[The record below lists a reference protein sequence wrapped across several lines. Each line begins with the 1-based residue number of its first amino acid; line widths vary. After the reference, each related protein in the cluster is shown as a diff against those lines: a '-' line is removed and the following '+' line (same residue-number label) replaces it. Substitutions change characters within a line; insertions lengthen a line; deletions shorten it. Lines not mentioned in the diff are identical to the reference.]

1 MTPLPTMVKHGGQ
14 QTSFQK
20 IRFSL
25 ATIKGFRIMPHIV
38 MFATTNFCLLQIGPT
53 VSQSINQSVNQS
65 INQSIS
71 HSNNQ
76 SRDQSIIRLINR
88 VMNESNNQ
96 VINQFID

>member
-1 MTPLPTMVKHGGQ
+1 MSPLPTMVKHGGL

-53 VSQSINQSVNQS
+53 ISQSINQSVNQS
-65 INQSIS
+65 INQSVT
-71 HSNNQ
+71 
-76 SRDQSIIRLINR
+76 RTINL
-88 VMNESNNQ
+88 
-96 VINQFID
+96 VINQSFD